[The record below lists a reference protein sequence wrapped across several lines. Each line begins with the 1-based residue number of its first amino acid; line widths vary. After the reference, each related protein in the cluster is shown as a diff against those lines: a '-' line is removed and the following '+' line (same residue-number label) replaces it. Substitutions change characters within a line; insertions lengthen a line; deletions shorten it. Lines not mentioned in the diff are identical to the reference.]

1 MSGRKG
7 DNGGSV
13 GFGAI
18 PRGIILGI
26 GCVVWLAA
34 FFSGLPKWISTLVAI
49 AVGLFF
55 MVDHNIRTMAG
66 LTEAKRRERTRNLA
80 IALALGGM
88 ALLFYLA
95 TMVRLGPNVFSR
107 PM

>member
-1 MSGRKG
+1 MSGRKNDKTTTTG
-7 DNGGSV
+7 V
-13 GFGAI
+13 GAI
-18 PRGIILGI
+18 PRGVILAV
-26 GCVVWLAA
+26 GCLIWLAA
-34 FFSGLPKWISTLVAI
+34 FFSGLPKWIATLVAI

-55 MVDHNIRTMAG
+55 MVDHNIRTMAS
-66 LTEAKRRERTRNLA
+66 LTETKRRERTRNLA

-95 TMVRLGPNVFSR
+95 TMVRLGPNVFNR

>member
-1 MSGRKG
+1 MSGRKSNKVTAG
-7 DNGGSV
+7 L
-13 GFGAI
+13 GAI
-18 PRGIILGI
+18 PRGIILAI
-26 GCVVWLAA
+26 GCVIWLGT
-34 FFSGLPKWISTLVAI
+34 FFSGLPKWIATLVAI

-55 MVDHNIRTMAG
+55 MLDHNIRTMSG

-95 TMVRLGPNVFSR
+95 TMVRLGPNVFNR
-107 PM
+107 AI

>member
-1 MSGRKG
+1 MSPRKSDKPVSSG
-7 DNGGSV
+7 V
-13 GFGAI
+13 GAI
-18 PRGIILGI
+18 PRAIILGV
-26 GCVVWLAA
+26 GCVIWVAA
-34 FFSGLPKWISTLVAI
+34 YVSGLPKWISTLVAI
-49 AVGLFF
+49 GVGLFF
-55 MVDHNIRTMAG
+55 MVDHNIRTMSG

-95 TMVRLGPNVFSR
+95 TMVRLGPNVFNR

>member
-1 MSGRKG
+1 MSPEKKT
-7 DNGGSV
+7 S
-13 GFGAI
+13 FSLGAI
-18 PRGIILGI
+18 PRGVILGI
-26 GCVVWLAA
+26 GCVIWLAA
-34 FFSGLPKWISTLVAI
+34 YVSGLPRWTSGVVAL

-95 TMVRLGPNVFSR
+95 TMVRLGPNVFNR

>member
-1 MSGRKG
+1 MRAGKSNKKEPT
-7 DNGGSV
+7 

-18 PRGIILGI
+18 PRGVILGI
-26 GCVVWLAA
+26 GCVIWLGAY
-34 FFSGLPKWISTLVAI
+34 FSGLPKWLSGLVAI

-66 LTEAKRRERTRNLA
+66 LSEAKRRERTRNLA

-88 ALLFYLA
+88 ALLFYFA
-95 TMVRLGPNVFSR
+95 TMVRLGPNVFNR
-107 PM
+107 AM